1 MLFFGVINKIII
13 PKKGHPPVNQADV
26 FERTILIN
34 YITINLM
41 QFEAADLQLQVML
54 QQIVEESGI

>member
-1 MLFFGVINKIII
+1 MLFFGVVNKIII

-26 FERTILIN
+26 FERIILIN

-41 QFEAADLQLQVML
+41 RFEVADSLLQVMS